1 MNATL
6 SNEGSPTVTLS
17 SKKFLLACVMVA
29 AAILI
34 AGPDFV
40 PSWLLPTEVFFTIL
54 LLFVFGSIRYRID
67 KNAVTYG
74 MAAIIAAT
82 FWTHWWPTSSLSV
95 QSEQIGWT
103 AFPAFIYHHFM
114 TLEGLN
120 HLIHADT
127 MLFILG
133 LTFFVAV
140 IAETRLLESISS
152 KILNFNKGRVLP
164 TFFMLTAIVS
174 VLSGI
179 LDGVSMIG
187 LMIRILVMILFL
199 AKAKKEDIVY
209 VVMISTIITTVCGMW
224 LAYGEPPNLIMKA
237 NLHPY
242 LDNAFFIR
250 YCMPVAVL
258 SFLVVQWSLRK
269 RLKHAH
275 VDMAQMDI
283 LDKHMDDVRF
293 LQAFRHGKVFIPTE
307 FINDYAVTLGERY
320 SRIEER
326 IHTGEPLGAAL
337 IREGVE
343 PKLRLEILGKYIA
356 EDLAAP
362 LDKHYQH
369 LVKGELSSVN
379 QSEIYIRNILASMQ
393 QRRKKTQWV
402 GCLAFIPFIGGL
414 IWHGMDHSVPLFI
427 SSISAFLVAFVGIQK
442 YDLMRKLALQHGKH
456 EYAEYLFLIP
466 LFFSISLLQKSG
478 FFDQLSQW
486 METGLH
492 YMGPAHLAYLQ
503 FTGAAV
509 LSALLDNNVVADFA
523 SHALH
528 GLEISVLHLFAMAQ
542 IAGYAVGGCWTHI
555 GSAQSVVAYA
565 FIRKEV
571 DPHYTPFQWMK
582 VMTGLIFKIFLV
594 MTLVVYGEAALLPYL
609 Q

>member
-1 MNATL
+1 
-6 SNEGSPTVTLS
+6 
-17 SKKFLLACVMVA
+17 
-29 AAILI
+29 
-34 AGPDFV
+34 
-40 PSWLLPTEVFFTIL
+40 
-54 LLFVFGSIRYRID
+54 
-67 KNAVTYG
+67 
-74 MAAIIAAT
+74 
-82 FWTHWWPTSSLSV
+82 
-95 QSEQIGWT
+95 
-103 AFPAFIYHHFM
+103 
-114 TLEGLN
+114 
-120 HLIHADT
+120 
-127 MLFILG
+127 
-133 LTFFVAV
+133 
-140 IAETRLLESISS
+140 
-152 KILNFNKGRVLP
+152 
-164 TFFMLTAIVS
+164 
-174 VLSGI
+174 
-179 LDGVSMIG
+179 
-187 LMIRILVMILFL
+187 
-199 AKAKKEDIVY
+199 
-209 VVMISTIITTVCGMW
+209 
-224 LAYGEPPNLIMKA
+224 
-237 NLHPY
+237 
-242 LDNAFFIR
+242 
-250 YCMPVAVL
+250 
-258 SFLVVQWSLRK
+258 
-269 RLKHAH
+269 
-275 VDMAQMDI
+275 
-283 LDKHMDDVRF
+283 
-293 LQAFRHGKVFIPTE
+293 
-307 FINDYAVTLGERY
+307 
-320 SRIEER
+320 
-326 IHTGEPLGAAL
+326 
-337 IREGVE
+337 
-343 PKLRLEILGKYIA
+343 
-356 EDLAAP
+356 
-362 LDKHYQH
+362 
-369 LVKGELSSVN
+369 
-379 QSEIYIRNILASMQ
+379 MQ
-393 QRRKKTQWV
+393 QRRKKTQLV

-442 YDLMRKLALQHGKH
+442 YGLMRKLALQHGKH